1 MKMTTKKL
9 MGLIA
14 LASPM
19 LATQAFAQS
28 TSPFDNITGSIS
40 GGYDSEY
47 YFRGLWFSSNNAWG
61 GVNLSM
67 PLAEKLTL
75 NFGALYTNGLQTDID
90 GAGDLDYSELDLT
103 ASLNYDAGWAKFG
116 AVYTNY
122 TFYDTFS
129 GVIDNN
135 GNGFANEPDSNINGT
150 GELGLTMAIPL
161 GAFNVYLSGFYDL
174 KIETGYFELG
184 ADYTYAVNDKLSLV
198 PSVQLGYAGGE
209 YYTYPSVSNDNNG
222 WTHIRA
228 GITAPY
234 KVTDALTVTPYIACN
249 FALEARKDINTARD
263 KNDLFGGLSATY
275 AF

>member
-1 MKMTTKKL
+1 

-19 LATQAFAQS
+19 LATLASAES
-28 TSPFDNITGSIS
+28 TSPFSNITGSIS

-47 YFRGLWFSSNNAWG
+47 YFRGLWFSSNNAWA

-67 PLAEKLTL
+67 PVAEKLTL
-75 NFGALYTNGLQTDID
+75 NFGALYTNGLDTDID
-90 GAGDLDYSELDLT
+90 GVGNLNYSEMDLM

-122 TFYDTFS
+122 TFFDTFS
-129 GVIDNN
+129 GALDD
-135 GNGFANEPDSNINGT
+135 GTSNGFGGEDDSFVKGV
-150 GELGLTMAIPL
+150 GEVGLTMAIPL
-161 GAFNVYLSGFYDL
+161 GAFNVYLAGYYDI
-174 KIETGYFELG
+174 KIEAAYFEVG
-184 ADYTYAVNDKLSLV
+184 ADYTYAVNDKLSLI

-209 YYTYPSVSNDNNG
+209 YYTYPSVSNDDNG

-234 KVTDALTVTPYIACN
+234 KVTDALTITPYIACN

-263 KNDLFGGLSATY
+263 KNDLFGGISATY